1 MQGLA
6 ESIAGML
13 DRHGSLEGVL
23 ALVGVKLWVAEVRR
37 IRMEMLVML
46 LKAPF
51 DLQIKAIAGLGRY
64 DRAVFRQHKRAIRS
78 LCAEPA

>member
-23 ALVGVKLWVAEVRR
+23 ALVGAKLRVAEVRR
-37 IRMEMLVML
+37 IRMMLVML

-78 LCAEPA
+78 LCAKPA